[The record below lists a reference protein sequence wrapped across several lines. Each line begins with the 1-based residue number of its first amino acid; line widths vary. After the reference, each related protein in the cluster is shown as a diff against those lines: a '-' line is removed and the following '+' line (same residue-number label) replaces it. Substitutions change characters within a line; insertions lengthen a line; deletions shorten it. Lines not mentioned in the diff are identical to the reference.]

1 MINYITNA
9 IQKSRDECMKIIIFG
24 CGKIGRTIIESLVDE
39 GHDIVAV
46 DSNRSVVDEVTDI
59 YDVMG
64 LCGNGVDSDTM
75 SEAGIDEA
83 ELFVAVTGSDEL
95 NMLACFLAKKMG
107 AKYTL
112 ARIRNPEYND
122 DSLGI
127 MKHHLD
133 LSVVLTPEKLVAKEI
148 FNNLRYPSSV
158 KVETFSN
165 RTLEIVELHI
175 GESSP
180 FAGSTLSELR
190 KNYTE
195 SFLVCCVLRDGNVF
209 IPDGNCKLQVGD
221 KIGLTASRTEIIK
234 LLRSIGLPS
243 KQPKNVIII
252 GGGRISYYLSKML
265 ISSGVNVKIIEMD
278 KNICHELALALP
290 EATVIMGD
298 GMKPEIL
305 LEEGIA
311 TSDAFIAL
319 TGKDE
324 TNILTSFF
332 VAGQTMSTIISKIN
346 RSDLASSAEK
356 MGLECIISPQ
366 QTVSNVV
373 SSYVRALQ
381 NSVGSN
387 VETLYKIMDGKA
399 EVLEFKVSGDFKY
412 TSIPL
417 KDMTLKNNILISGII
432 RGRKPIIPTGNDT
445 ILSGDRVIVL
455 AAGHLLSNLEDII
468 DNR

>member
-1 MINYITNA
+1 
-9 IQKSRDECMKIIIFG
+9 MKIIIFG

-46 DSNRSVVDEVTDI
+46 DREKSVIDEVTDI

-75 SEAGIDEA
+75 TEAGVEDA
-83 ELFVAVTGSDEL
+83 ELFIAVTGSDEL

-122 DSLGI
+122 ESLSI
-127 MKHHLD
+127 MKQYLD
-133 LSVVLTPEKLVAKEI
+133 LSVALTPEKLVAKEI
-148 FNNLRYPSSV
+148 YDNLRYPSSV
-158 KVETFSN
+158 KVESFSN
-165 RTLEIVELHI
+165 RALDIVELHI

-180 FAGSTLSELR
+180 FAGITLMELR
-190 KNYTE
+190 KQYTE

-209 IPDGNCKLQVGD
+209 IPDGNFRLEAGD
-221 KIGLTASRTEIIK
+221 KIGLTASRSEIHK
-234 LLRSIGLPS
+234 LLKSIGLPS
-243 KQPKNVIII
+243 KHPKNVIIM
-252 GGGRISYYLSKML
+252 GGGRISYYLTKML
-265 ISSGVNVKIIEMD
+265 IPAGVNVKIIEID
-278 KNICHELALALP
+278 KNICHDIALALP

-298 GMKPEIL
+298 SMKPEIL
-305 LEEGIA
+305 LEEGVA
-311 TSDAFIAL
+311 TTDAFIAL

-332 VAGQTMSTIISKIN
+332 VAGQTLSTIISKIN
-346 RSDLASSAEK
+346 RPDLCSSAEK
-356 MGLECIISPQ
+356 MGLECIVSPQ

-399 EVLEFKVSGDFKY
+399 EVLEFKVSDDFRY
-412 TSIPL
+412 TDTALRDMKL
-417 KDMTLKNNILISGII
+417 KGNILIAGII
-432 RGRKPIIPTGNDT
+432 RGRKPIIPTGNDV
-445 ILSGDRVIVL
+445 IMKGDRVIVL
-455 AAGHLLSNLEDII
+455 AAGHLLGDLSDII
-468 DNR
+468 L